1 MNTQGT
7 VVVNRNKPDR
17 PVRLTASLERKR
29 DDDAFYGEAI
39 PFSMD
44 PEPAQGDVDWSRLRQ
59 PPSKYDA
66 ALNLAAQAWM
76 RQLPPEEVPSHT
88 AARFPRI
95 VNRIA
100 RNWEN
105 PPMMR
110 EIFADLLIDRRG
122 SRRGFPLAVS
132 RELHALYDVYRQRH
146 PDAEIDVDIDIW
158 GAGS

>member
-1 MNTQGT
+1 MNTQGI

-17 PVRLTASLERKR
+17 SVRLTASLERKR
-29 DDDAFYGEAI
+29 DEDAFYGEAV

-44 PEPAQGDVDWSRLRQ
+44 PEPAPGDVDWSRLRQ

-66 ALNLAAQAWM
+66 ALNLAAQAWI

-88 AARFPRI
+88 ATQFPRV

-105 PPMMR
+105 PRMMR
-110 EIFADLLIDRRG
+110 EIFADLLIDHRG
-122 SRRGFPLAVS
+122 NRRGFPLAVS
-132 RELHALYDVYRQRH
+132 RELHALYDVYRRRH
-146 PDAEIDVDIDIW
+146 PEAEIGVDIDIW
-158 GAGS
+158 GAGL

>member
-1 MNTQGT
+1 M
-7 VVVNRNKPDR
+7 NRNKPNR
-17 PVRLTASLERKR
+17 PVRLTALLERKR
-29 DDDAFYGEAI
+29 DDDAFYGEAV
-39 PFSMD
+39 PFATD
-44 PEPAQGDVDWSRLRQ
+44 PGPSQGDVDWSRLRQ

-76 RQLPPEEVPSHT
+76 RQLPPEEVPSRT
-88 AARFPRI
+88 AAQFPRI

-105 PPMMR
+105 PRMMR
-110 EIFADLLIDRRG
+110 EIFSDLLIDRRG

-146 PDAEIDVDIDIW
+146 QDVEIGVDIDLR
-158 GAGS
+158 GADS